1 MSVLVFM
8 DRGEIV
14 EIAPAAFF
22 AQPRSERARVFWRR
36 ILSYRLFPDARAAVQ
51 GAPNVRLAAVIAAS
65 RSSRNAS
72 ASASPVRPRSTSGRA
87 CTPAAAS

>member
-36 ILSYRLFPDARAAVQ
+36 ILSYRLPDARAAVQ